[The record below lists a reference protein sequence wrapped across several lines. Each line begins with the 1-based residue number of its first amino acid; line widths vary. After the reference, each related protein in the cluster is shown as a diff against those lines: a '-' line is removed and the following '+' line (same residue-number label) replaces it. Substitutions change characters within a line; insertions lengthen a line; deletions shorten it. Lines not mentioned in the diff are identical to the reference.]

1 MTRPTPAPR
10 HQAFTLLEVII
21 ALAILAV
28 SLGVLSEVSR
38 LSLMNS
44 RRAAMQSEAALV
56 AESVLGELESGA
68 AQLVAFSSEWNP
80 TDLATPVWRYEVA
93 IDQTNVQGMLLAR
106 VLVTEIDP
114 GDEQPT
120 SLQVVRWFQDPD
132 YIELLESQSEEAV

>member
-1 MTRPTPAPR
+1 MTRPTPASR